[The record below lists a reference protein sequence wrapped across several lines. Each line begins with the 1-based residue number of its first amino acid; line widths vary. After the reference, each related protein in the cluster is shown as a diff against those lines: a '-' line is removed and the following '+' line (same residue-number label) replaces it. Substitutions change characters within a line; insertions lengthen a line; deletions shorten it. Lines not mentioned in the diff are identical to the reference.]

1 MNAAASGSSPY
12 DVFRPRRSRIV
23 ATVSAIATVVVFV
36 IVAFTVPRG
45 GVNGWAGTDSAM
57 FILFGVAVAAFLMR
71 YALVRAVPTES
82 GVSVRNLISTRTVAW
97 TEVVNVQFGGGTPW
111 LVLELNDTEHLA
123 VMAVQRSDGPRA
135 EAEAGRMA
143 ALVQV
148 HSSVQDH

>member
-1 MNAAASGSSPY
+1 MSGTPAGSAPY
-12 DVFRPRRSRIV
+12 DVFRPHRSRIV
-23 ATVSAIATVVVFV
+23 ATVAAIATVIVFV
-36 IVAFTVPRG
+36 VVAFTVPRG
-45 GVNGWAGTDSAM
+45 GVTGWAGTDSAM
-57 FILFGVAVAAFLMR
+57 FVLFGLALAAFVMR

-111 LVLELNDTEHLA
+111 LVLELDDTEHLA

-148 HSSVQDH
+148 HSAVQER